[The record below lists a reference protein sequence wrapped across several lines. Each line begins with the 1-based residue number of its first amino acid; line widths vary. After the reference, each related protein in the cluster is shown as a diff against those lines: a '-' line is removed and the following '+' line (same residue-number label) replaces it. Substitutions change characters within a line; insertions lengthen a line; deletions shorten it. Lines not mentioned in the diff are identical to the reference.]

1 MVDKQPIGGGNME
14 TLALFDK
21 PIERSPI
28 VINSDIKL
36 IEHDN
41 LRTLLVANYPIL
53 TYNTSD
59 KESERYLIAQ
69 LSRNRIT
76 SQKIL
81 ASCFNTH
88 INTIKNYKSRFLSQ
102 GLQGILYQK
111 PSLNEPRKINA
122 QVVREV
128 LAYYFKH
135 STASENEIA
144 KQVSSQLGFPVS
156 QPSVGRILEQC
167 GFKLKGEKP
176 LTEPFRGIIDNRQ
189 LELTFSPFTTITE
202 SVKPKEIPESY
213 TRADKLYIKRLK
225 KGVFSPYGAS
235 LIYTPLISRF
245 GLLDPYLSIYGR
257 RDNKYISSSQ
267 IWLTFFHMVFLGFPS
282 IESLKAVHEEE
293 FGPLLGR
300 NFLPSVRSLR
310 ESLSDFGSKEK
321 SEDLIFQLCQRFV
334 EHNLASLG
342 VLYIDGHFLPYF
354 GFEPTLKSWYS
365 LRRLAIK
372 GNIQY
377 FANDREQNPLFFI
390 IRPPTIDLI
399 RAIYEMIPLMR
410 KITDK
415 ALTLIFD
422 RGGFSQEFFIKL
434 RDDYP
439 DITFITWADENSFS
453 IGDKIRNIDE
463 ALFKLSLIHLKT
475 KKVKVKLADIEIPI
489 GRYGAMRA
497 IILLVPE
504 SNKRIAILTNDLLR
518 DKKEIAF
525 LMINRWGQENF
536 FKLMKKDYHIDYHPG
551 YDTKEIESAPLIKNP
566 QYDRISKT
574 IKKINTLI
582 TKANA
587 QLGGKTQQSK
597 LKHQSLSRLKE
608 KNQILINKIHSL
620 KAQKKLWMKK
630 RTDTP
635 RKISLKEAY
644 LHQNLKELDLEK
656 KAILDSVKITAY
668 NLQRYL
674 MQFIN
679 RSTMSN
685 DDDSSVNTYD
695 IIKQI
700 TNRGAKLK
708 LSYNTLYVTIGYF
721 NDKQIQKIAEKLC
734 EYLKTLSPVTLDKF
748 AFKIKYWVEER

>member
-1 MVDKQPIGGGNME
+1 ME
-14 TLALFDK
+14 TLALFDR
-21 PIERSPI
+21 PIEKSPI
-28 VINSDIKL
+28 VINSDIRL

-41 LRTLLVANYPIL
+41 LRTLVVANYPIF
-53 TYNTSD
+53 TYSTPD
-59 KESERYLIAQ
+59 KDSERYLIAQ
-69 LSRNRIT
+69 LSLNRIA
-76 SQKIL
+76 SQKVL

-88 INTIKNYKSRFLSQ
+88 INTIKNHKGRFLHH
-102 GLQGILYQK
+102 GLEGILYEK
-111 PSLNEPRKINA
+111 PSLDEPRKVTP

-135 STASENEIA
+135 SSASENEIA
-144 KQVSSQLGFPVS
+144 KHVSSRLGFSIS
-156 QPSVGRILEQC
+156 QPSVGRILEKC
-167 GFKLKGEKP
+167 GFKVKGERP
-176 LTEPFRGIIDNRQ
+176 LTEPFKGIIDDRQ
-189 LELTFSPFTTITE
+189 MELPFCSFTQVLYP
-202 SVKPKEIPESY
+202 VKPKETPETY
-213 TRADKLYIKRLK
+213 TRADTLYIKRLK

-235 LIYTPLISRF
+235 IIYTPLISRF
-245 GLLDPYLSIYGR
+245 GLLEPYLSIYGR
-257 RDNKYISSSQ
+257 RDNKYISSHQ

-282 IESLKAVHEEE
+282 IESLKNAHEEE
-293 FGPLLGR
+293 FGPLIGR
-300 NFLPSVRSLR
+300 NSLPSVRTLR

-321 SEDLIFQLCQRFV
+321 SEELIFQLCQRFI
-334 EHNLASLG
+334 ENHLASLG
-342 VLYIDGHFLPYF
+342 VIYIDGHFLPYF

-365 LRRLAIK
+365 IRRFAIK
-372 GNIQY
+372 GNLQY

-390 IRPPTIDLI
+390 IRPPSVDLI
-399 RAIYEMIPLMR
+399 HAIYEMIPFMR

-415 ALTLIFD
+415 PLTLIFD

-434 RDDYP
+434 RDEYP
-439 DITFITWADENSFS
+439 DIAFITWADENSFS
-453 IGDKIRNIDE
+453 IGDKIRNINE
-463 ALFKLSLIHLKT
+463 ALFKLSLIHLKR
-475 KKVKVKLADIEIPI
+475 KKAKVKLAELEITI
-489 GRYGAMRA
+489 GKYGPMRA

-504 SNKRIAILTNDLLR
+504 SNKRIAIITNDLLR
-518 DKKEIAF
+518 DKKEIAT
-525 LMINRWGQENF
+525 LMINRWGQENPDLSG
-536 FKLMKKDYHIDYHPG
+536 LMKKDYHIDYHPG

-608 KNQILINKIHSL
+608 KNRMLINKIHSL

-635 RKISLKEAY
+635 RKISLKEVY

-668 NLQRYL
+668 NLQRCL

-685 DDDSSVNTYD
+685 NDISSVNTYD

-700 TNRGAKLK
+700 TDRGAKLK

-734 EYLKTLSPVTLDKF
+734 EYLNTFNPVTLDKF
-748 AFKIKYWVEER
+748 AFKIKYLIEER

>member
-1 MVDKQPIGGGNME
+1 MDHL
-14 TLALFDK
+14 TLFNK
-21 PIERSPI
+21 PREQNKTTI
-28 VINSDIKL
+28 VINPDIRL
-36 IEHDN
+36 IERDN
-41 LRTLLVANYPIL
+41 LKVLTVGQYPIF
-53 TYNTSD
+53 TYNISD
-59 KESERYLIAQ
+59 KGSERYLIAQ
-69 LSRNRIT
+69 LSQNNLAT
-76 SQKIL
+76 QKEL
-81 ASCFNTH
+81 AHYFNVSVKTV
-88 INTIKNYKSRFLSQ
+88 KNHKSRFLRH
-102 GLQGILYQK
+102 GLQGILYKK
-111 PSLNEPRKINA
+111 PTLDEPRKIND
-122 QVVREV
+122 QVVRKV

-156 QPSVGRILEQC
+156 QPSVGRILERC
-167 GFKLKGEKP
+167 GFKVKGEKP
-176 LTEPFRGIIDNRQ
+176 LTEPFKGIIDNRQ
-189 LELTFSPFTTITE
+189 LELTFSPFTIVAE
-202 SVKPKEIPESY
+202 SVKPKEIPDNY
-213 TRADKLYIKRLK
+213 TRADNLYIKRLK
-225 KGVFSPYGAS
+225 KGIFSPYGAS
-235 LIYTPLISRF
+235 LMYTPLISRF
-245 GLLDPYLSIYGR
+245 GLLEPYLAIYGR
-257 RDNKYISSSQ
+257 RDNKYISSIQ
-267 IWLTFFHMVFLGFPS
+267 VWLTFFHMVSVGFPS
-282 IESLKAVHEEE
+282 IESLKNAHGEE
-293 FGPLLGR
+293 FGPLIGR
-300 NFLPSVRSLR
+300 NYLPSLRSLR
-310 ESLSDFGSKEK
+310 ESLSDFGSRAK
-321 SEDLIFQLCQRFV
+321 SEELIFQLCQRFI
-334 EHNLASLG
+334 EHHLASLG

-365 LRRLAIK
+365 LRRFAIK

-390 IRPPTIDLI
+390 IRSPSVDLI
-399 RAIYEMIPLMR
+399 HAIYEMIPSVR

-415 ALTLIFD
+415 PLTLIFD

-434 RDDYP
+434 RDGYP

-463 ALFKLSLIHLKT
+463 ALFKLSLIRLKT

-489 GRYGAMRA
+489 GRYGPMRT
-497 IILLVPE
+497 IILLVPG
-504 SNKRIAILTNDLLR
+504 SKKRIAILTNDLLR

-525 LMINRWGQENF
+525 LMIKRWGQENF

-574 IKKINTLI
+574 IKKINTL
-582 TKANA
+582 TAKANA
-587 QLGGKTQQSK
+587 ELGRKTQQSK
-597 LKHQSLSRLKE
+597 LKHQSLSRLEE
-608 KNQILINKIHSL
+608 KNQKLINKIHSL
-620 KAQKKLWMKK
+620 KAQKKRWMKK

-668 NLQRYL
+668 NLQRCL

-685 DDDSSVNTYD
+685 NNDSSVNTYD

-708 LSYNTLYVTIGYF
+708 LSYNTLYVTIGYL
-721 NDKQIQKIAEKLC
+721 NDKHIQKIAEKLC
-734 EYLKTLSPVTLDKF
+734 EYLNALNPITLDKF
-748 AFKIKYWVEER
+748 AFNIRYRVEER